1 MEKGGVYPAVAAA
14 PVEPRAHFRMDRTE
28 RFYKIDHLI
37 RERGVVPVGDFLREL
52 EVSLATF
59 KRDIEYM
66 RSRHHAPIEWD
77 RDAGGYRFVKP
88 DSAAPVYELP
98 GLWFSPREAQA
109 LLTMQHLLERL
120 EPTLLGAHL
129 APLKSRLEALLSTGE
144 RSADEVRK
152 RIRVIPMGARKH
164 EPKHFEL
171 IASAVLNRQRLK
183 LTYWNRT
190 KDETTEREVS
200 PQRLVHYR
208 ENWYLDAW
216 CHLRSDLR
224 SFALDAMRGVEMVAG
239 KVKEVPDRELDE
251 VLASGY
257 GIFSGKK
264 VQWATLRFTPE
275 RARYV
280 AMEEWHPKQRLCWND
295 DGAYVLKI
303 PFTSEKELAMDIL
316 KFGSDVEVVAP
327 ESLRRSVRDRATA
340 TMRLY
345 QARPV
350 NESE

>member
-1 MEKGGVYPAVAAA
+1 MDKGGMDPAAVAAHA
-14 PVEPRAHFRMDRTE
+14 QARAHFRMDRTE

-37 RERGVVPVGDFLREL
+37 RERGIVPVKDFLREL

-59 KRDIEYM
+59 KRDMEYM

-77 RDAGGYRFVKP
+77 RDAGGYRFVKA

-109 LLTMQHLLERL
+109 LLTMQHLLESL

-144 RSADEVRK
+144 RSAEEVRK

-190 KDETTEREVS
+190 KDEVTEREVS

-216 CHLRSDLR
+216 CHLRNDLR

-239 KVKEVPDRELDE
+239 EGKEGADKEVDE
-251 VLASGY
+251 GVASGD
-257 GIFSGKK
+257 GVLSGEEEPVGTPK
-264 VQWATLRFTPE
+264 V
-275 RARYV
+275 Y
-280 AMEEWHPKQRLCWND
+280 
-295 DGAYVLKI
+295 
-303 PFTSEKELAMDIL
+303 
-316 KFGSDVEVVAP
+316 
-327 ESLRRSVRDRATA
+327 
-340 TMRLY
+340 
-345 QARPV
+345 
-350 NESE
+350 